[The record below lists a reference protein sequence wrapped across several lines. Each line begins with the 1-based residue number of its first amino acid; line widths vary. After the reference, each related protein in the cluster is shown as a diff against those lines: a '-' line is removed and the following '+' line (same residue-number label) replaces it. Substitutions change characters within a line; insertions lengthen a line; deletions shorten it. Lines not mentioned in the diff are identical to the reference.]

1 MEIGSISAQ
10 GIQGLQ
16 NSQNKITESA
26 FNIASKDT
34 QEGKGDAI
42 NDLVTMK
49 DASHSFNASAK
60 IVKAEDEVMGTLL
73 DIKA

>member
-16 NSQNKITESA
+16 KSQNQLTRSA
-26 FNIASKDT
+26 SNIASKDT
-34 QEGKGDAI
+34 QEGKMDVI
-42 NDLVTMK
+42 NDLVSMK

-60 IVKAEDEVMGTLL
+60 IVKAEDAIMGTLL